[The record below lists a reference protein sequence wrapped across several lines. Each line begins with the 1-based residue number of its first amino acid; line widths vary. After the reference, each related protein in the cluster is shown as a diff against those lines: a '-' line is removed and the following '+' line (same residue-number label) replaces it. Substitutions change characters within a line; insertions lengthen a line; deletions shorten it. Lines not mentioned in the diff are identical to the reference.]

1 MAEGVRGVPDM
12 ILLVKLAVGLCR
24 GLSLIAAAAVVL
36 MMLHVSLD
44 VVLLNVFSMSMNTTP
59 EIVARYYMVAVAF
72 LPLGWLT
79 LRNQMIAVELLD
91 FAISRPVRMVS
102 DFVIY
107 ISAAGIYA
115 VMTYAN
121 WLKAMREASSGSFVE
136 LVRFQMPVWHSYFI
150 VPAGFALATLACVL
164 MALAIV
170 SATIRH
176 TLDATTKGDET

>member
-1 MAEGVRGVPDM
+1 MPDM
-12 ILLVKLAVGLCR
+12 IFLVKLAVGLCR
-24 GLSLIAAAAVVL
+24 GMSLIGAAAVVL
-36 MMLHVSLD
+36 MMLHVSVD
-44 VVLLNVFSMSMNTTP
+44 VVLLNVFRLSMNTTP

-79 LRNQMIAVELLD
+79 LRNQMIAVELLE
-91 FAISRPVRMVS
+91 FAMSRPVRMVS

-107 ISAAGIYA
+107 SIAAGVYA

-121 WLKAMREASSGSFVE
+121 WLKALREANSGTYVE

-164 MALAIV
+164 MALAILSV
-170 SATIRH
+170 SIRQ
-176 TLDATTKGDET
+176 TLRTTTESDEA

>member
-1 MAEGVRGVPDM
+1 M
-12 ILLVKLAVGLCR
+12 IFLVKLAVGLCR
-24 GLSLIAAAAVVL
+24 GLSLIGAVAVVL

-44 VVLLNVFSMSMNTTP
+44 VVLLNLFRLSMNTTP

-91 FAISRPVRMVS
+91 FAMSRPVRLVS

-107 ISAAGIYA
+107 VIAAGVYA

-121 WLKAMREASSGSFVE
+121 WLKALREAKSGAYVE
-136 LVRFQMPVWHSYFI
+136 LVSVQMPVWHSYFL

-164 MALAIV
+164 MALAILSV
-170 SATIRH
+170 SIGQ
-176 TLDATTKGDET
+176 TLKTTTESDET